1 MKIRIITDSASDMPA
16 VHRPE
21 VAVLSMTVTFG
32 AEEFQ
37 DGINLTHHQFYE
49 KLIEG
54 EDLPTTSQ
62 ISPSQFE
69 EVFQAAVD
77 AGETVV
83 AVVLSAK
90 LSGTYQSACIAAEEF
105 PGQVFVVDSANATL
119 GELVLVE
126 RAVELMD
133 QGLDAA
139 AIAARL
145 EEEKKEVRLVGLL
158 DTLDAAGNYFPDAAV
173 EMHAGITDNAPCVD
187 FATSLLNTPTVGQA
201 SQNPPENDGP
211 SAEADPSVHVNHFV
225 SATPRYDDTKFVE
238 TERNRAGFIRTPEN
252 PVLALEIIQGY
263 FSGSGS
269 TGFKWVTG
277 ASTIDKGSSRMM
289 RYKIV
294 LSNLSDQQMAALNYV
309 GEQDYCANPQ
319 ISQILPYVEGFGAA
333 QDMNDKKLKYV
344 AYDDLFTT
352 KESPDPNNPGQNI
365 TETVYKKEYEHFN
378 WDYVS
383 TRKGNK
389 PHSNIDNSQVLWTYY
404 VADMTDFLEVED
416 VVRSNASSMPR
427 MNTPGPLNGDGPA
440 FKVADKAASVDAGIL
455 GYHMYRGGQ
464 EFKSGDGIVTKGGDN
479 TIANIGVLAREGMQQ
494 TDKTILEIMTQRG
507 DC

>member
-69 EVFQAAVD
+69 EVFRAAVD

-105 PGQVFVVDSANATL
+105 PGQVFVVDSANAAL

-158 DTLDAAGNYFPDAAV
+158 DTLEYLKRGGRVSASVALVGGLLAIKPVVAVQDGEVVVLGKARGSKNGNNLLV
-173 EMHAGITDNAPCVD
+173 QEIQKSGGVD
-187 FATSLLNTPTVGQA
+187 FGRPYRLGYTGLDDSLLRKYIEDSSALWSGHTDALPICTVGGTIGTHV
-201 SQNPPENDGP
+201 GP
-211 SAEADPSVHVNHFV
+211 
-225 SATPRYDDTKFVE
+225 
-238 TERNRAGFIRTPEN
+238 
-252 PVLALEIIQGY
+252 
-263 FSGSGS
+263 
-269 TGFKWVTG
+269 G
-277 ASTIDKGSSRMM
+277 A
-289 RYKIV
+289 V
-294 LSNLSDQQMAALNYV
+294 AA
-309 GEQDYCANPQ
+309 A
-319 ISQILPYVEGFGAA
+319 F
-333 QDMNDKKLKYV
+333 
-344 AYDDLFTT
+344 F
-352 KESPDPNNPGQNI
+352 
-365 TETVYKKEYEHFN
+365 
-378 WDYVS
+378 
-383 TRKGNK
+383 RKG
-389 PHSNIDNSQVLWTYY
+389 
-404 VADMTDFLEVED
+404 
-416 VVRSNASSMPR
+416 
-427 MNTPGPLNGDGPA
+427 
-440 FKVADKAASVDAGIL
+440 
-455 GYHMYRGGQ
+455 
-464 EFKSGDGIVTKGGDN
+464 
-479 TIANIGVLAREGMQQ
+479 
-494 TDKTILEIMTQRG
+494 
-507 DC
+507 

>member
-90 LSGTYQSACIAAEEF
+90 LSGTYQSACIAAEEV

-158 DTLDAAGNYFPDAAV
+158 DTLEYLKRGGRVSASVALVGGLLAIKPVVAVQDGEVVVLGRARGSKNGNNLLV
-173 EMHAGITDNAPCVD
+173 QEIQKSGGVD
-187 FATSLLNTPTVGQA
+187 FGRPYRLGYTGLDDSLLRKYIEDSSALWSGHTDALPICTVGGTIGTHV
-201 SQNPPENDGP
+201 GP
-211 SAEADPSVHVNHFV
+211 
-225 SATPRYDDTKFVE
+225 
-238 TERNRAGFIRTPEN
+238 
-252 PVLALEIIQGY
+252 
-263 FSGSGS
+263 
-269 TGFKWVTG
+269 G
-277 ASTIDKGSSRMM
+277 A
-289 RYKIV
+289 
-294 LSNLSDQQMAALNYV
+294 
-309 GEQDYCANPQ
+309 
-319 ISQILPYVEGFGAA
+319 
-333 QDMNDKKLKYV
+333 V
-344 AYDDLFTT
+344 AVAF
-352 KESPDPNNPGQNI
+352 
-365 TETVYKKEYEHFN
+365 F
-378 WDYVS
+378 
-383 TRKGNK
+383 RKG
-389 PHSNIDNSQVLWTYY
+389 
-404 VADMTDFLEVED
+404 
-416 VVRSNASSMPR
+416 
-427 MNTPGPLNGDGPA
+427 
-440 FKVADKAASVDAGIL
+440 
-455 GYHMYRGGQ
+455 
-464 EFKSGDGIVTKGGDN
+464 
-479 TIANIGVLAREGMQQ
+479 
-494 TDKTILEIMTQRG
+494 
-507 DC
+507 

>member
-69 EVFQAAVD
+69 EVFRAAVD

-133 QGLDAA
+133 LGLDAA

-158 DTLDAAGNYFPDAAV
+158 DTLEYLKRGGRVSASVALVGGLLAIKPVVAVQDGEVVVLGKARGSKNGNNLLV
-173 EMHAGITDNAPCVD
+173 QEIQRSGGVD
-187 FATSLLNTPTVGQA
+187 FGRPYRLGYTGLDDSLLRKYIEDSSALWSGHTDALPICTVGGTIGTHV
-201 SQNPPENDGP
+201 GP
-211 SAEADPSVHVNHFV
+211 
-225 SATPRYDDTKFVE
+225 
-238 TERNRAGFIRTPEN
+238 
-252 PVLALEIIQGY
+252 
-263 FSGSGS
+263 
-269 TGFKWVTG
+269 G
-277 ASTIDKGSSRMM
+277 A
-289 RYKIV
+289 
-294 LSNLSDQQMAALNYV
+294 
-309 GEQDYCANPQ
+309 
-319 ISQILPYVEGFGAA
+319 
-333 QDMNDKKLKYV
+333 V
-344 AYDDLFTT
+344 AVAF
-352 KESPDPNNPGQNI
+352 
-365 TETVYKKEYEHFN
+365 F
-378 WDYVS
+378 
-383 TRKGNK
+383 RKG
-389 PHSNIDNSQVLWTYY
+389 
-404 VADMTDFLEVED
+404 
-416 VVRSNASSMPR
+416 
-427 MNTPGPLNGDGPA
+427 
-440 FKVADKAASVDAGIL
+440 
-455 GYHMYRGGQ
+455 
-464 EFKSGDGIVTKGGDN
+464 
-479 TIANIGVLAREGMQQ
+479 
-494 TDKTILEIMTQRG
+494 
-507 DC
+507 